1 MAVNGQVLA
10 QSEAEALRARLEE
23 PQTAAALNTLL
34 DHVDLLAVM
43 VTALDGF
50 IGRSDAIV
58 ETLADAVTELRT
70 TASNADLPAVDV
82 KGLVNSAAAA
92 APTAKMALDQL
103 SDPRTAEVVTQLSTA
118 VNEAGRS
125 RAAAPNGPLALL
137 RALKDPDVSRAL
149 GFMLQVAKAFGRQ
162 RG

>member
-1 MAVNGQVLA
+1 MAVNGQVLT

-23 PQTAAALNTLL
+23 PQTASALNTLL
-34 DHVDLLAVM
+34 DHADLLAVM

-70 TASNADLPAVDV
+70 SASNAELPSVDIKAVVD
-82 KGLVNSAAAA
+82 SAVAA
-92 APTAKMALDQL
+92 APTAKTVLDRL
-103 SDPRTAEVVTQLSTA
+103 ADPRTVEVVAQLSTA
-118 VNEAGRS
+118 VHEAGQS
-125 RAAAPNGPLALL
+125 RAAAPNGALALL
-137 RALKDPDVSRAL
+137 RALKDPDVTRAL
-149 GFMLQVAKAFGRQ
+149 GFLLEVAKAFGRQ

>member
-23 PQTAAALNTLL
+23 PQTASALNTLL

-70 TASNADLPAVDV
+70 TANNADLPTVDV

-118 VNEAGRS
+118 VHEAGQS
-125 RAAAPNGPLALL
+125 RAAAPSGPLALL

-149 GFMLQVAKAFGRQ
+149 GFMLELAKAFGRQ
-162 RG
+162 RS